1 MNNFQIETAHNV
13 KISQNIASIGDRI
26 AASAI
31 DFMIF
36 YFYGIFVVILLISSN
51 IRVDDDKMMI
61 LYSIILI
68 PIIVYHL
75 LFEYFMDGQSPG
87 KRLVKIKVVKL
98 DGSKAG
104 FSNYLLRWM
113 FRIIDTP
120 IFGIVGIITFL
131 VNGKG
136 QRVGDIVA
144 GTTVISLK
152 EEKQDKN
159 AFIEI
164 KEDYVP
170 TYDSVTF
177 FSDDDILKIKD
188 IYINAIRTKNH
199 RLLKQLREKVEHK
212 LNLQSDM
219 NDIQFVKTIIKD
231 YYFYTQNITING

>member
-13 KISQNIASIGDRI
+13 RISQNIASVGERI
-26 AASAI
+26 AASVI
-31 DFMIF
+31 DIMIF
-36 YFYGIFVVILLISSN
+36 YFYFLILIMLTVSSMER
-51 IRVDDDKMMI
+51 IDEDKMMI
-61 LYSIILI
+61 YYFIILI

-75 LFEYFMDGQSPG
+75 LFEYFMDGQTPG

-104 FSNYLLRWM
+104 FSNYLLRWI
-113 FRIIDTP
+113 FRIIDTT
-120 IFGIVGIITFL
+120 IFGIVGIITIL

-152 EEKQDKN
+152 EEKQNKN

-170 TYDSVTF
+170 TYDNVTF
-177 FSDDDILKIKD
+177 FSDEDILKIKD
-188 IYINAIRTKNH
+188 IYIQARRTNNH
-199 RLLKQLREKVEHK
+199 RLLKELREKIENK

-219 NDIQFVKTIIKD
+219 KDIQFVKTIIKD
-231 YYFYTQNITING
+231 YYFYTQNMTIN